1 MISLLKGRHGEKE
14 FSMRNL
20 TKAILCIV
28 LVLSGCATIS
38 KENNGGFAQITEV
51 PRKDFTSLGL
61 VFTENVIE
69 NNKGQI
75 FTYYELIKQAKELG
89 ADAII
94 NVTIDVK
101 REGIKFMWLYLS
113 PKETWYGS
121 ALAIKYT
128 PGLLKDVRTDTTS
141 FVDGTVVTTQTT
153 SGETIIMT
161 GGRSG
166 IFGSSTNPASSGKK
180 WYNPFTWFKK

>member
-1 MISLLKGRHGEKE
+1 
-14 FSMRNL
+14 MRNL
-20 TKAILCIV
+20 TKFYLVMLCVV
-28 LVLSGCATIS
+28 LVFGLLLSGCATIS
-38 KENNGGFAQITEV
+38 KESNGGFAQITEV
-51 PRKDFTSLGL
+51 PKKDFTSLGL
-61 VFTENVIE
+61 VLTENVIE
-69 NNKGQI
+69 NNKGQV

-101 REGIKFMWLYLS
+101 REGIKFLWLYLS

-128 PGLLKDVRTDTTS
+128 QGLLKDVRTDTTN
-141 FVDGTVVTTQTT
+141 FVDDTVVTTQTT

-161 GGRSG
+161 GARSG
-166 IFGSSTNPASSGKK
+166 IFSSSSNPASSGKK
-180 WYNPFTWFKK
+180 WWNPFTWFKK